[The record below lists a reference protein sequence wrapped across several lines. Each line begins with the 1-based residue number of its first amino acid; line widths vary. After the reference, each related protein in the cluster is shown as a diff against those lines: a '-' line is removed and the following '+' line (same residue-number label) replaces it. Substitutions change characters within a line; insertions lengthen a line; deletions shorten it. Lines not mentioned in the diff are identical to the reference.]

1 MKLEL
6 REDVPKSLSLDFLK
20 VALKESSNIR
30 IFANISLEEEEDI
43 KKLLRK
49 ILLDNERKD

>member
-6 REDVPKSLSLDFLK
+6 REDVPKPLSLDFLK

-43 KKLLRK
+43 KELLRK
-49 ILLDNERKD
+49 ILLDNEGKD